1 MYEKQKQFL
10 IRLAYIAACLFLF
23 WLFFRYLA
31 VWLLP
36 FLIAMGL
43 ATLAEPGINFC
54 RVRLHFKRSFTA
66 AVFTLLLVGLLI
78 TLLSLMIARLFDE
91 AYAFLTQLPHYLTA
105 LPDLAS
111 ELRARMERFCA
122 ACPENLRVWM
132 DAMTDQVLGQ
142 VVNIFSSFSEKCL
155 DQITK
160 AVTSL
165 PQVLLFCATTALAV
179 FFTTS
184 SFPSVMAFLRRQMT
198 EPRLQKARGVK
209 ANLFSTLGK
218 WLKAELILFAITF
231 VLLFIGLLLIGQDYA
246 LLLGL
251 LIALVDALPVFGI
264 GTVLIPWVL
273 VCLLVGD
280 VPRGIALVALYAVIS
295 LVRSIMEPKIM
306 AAQAGL
312 SPLVALAA
320 MYIGFCT
327 FGVWGMIL
335 FPILL
340 LFVKQLHDG
349 GYLKIWK

>member
-10 IRLAYIAACLFLF
+10 VRLAYVAAYLLLF

-43 ATLAEPGINFC
+43 ATLIEPCINFC
-54 RVRLHFKRSFTA
+54 RVHLHFKRSFSA
-66 AVFTLLLVGLLI
+66 AVFTLLLFGILI
-78 TLLSLMIARLFDE
+78 TLAAVLIARLFTE
-91 AYAFLTQLPHYLTA
+91 AYEFLTQLPQYLIS
-105 LPDLAS
+105 LPDLVAD
-111 ELRARMERFCA
+111 LRIRVENFSA
-122 ACPENLRVWM
+122 ACPENLRAWM
-132 DAMTDQVLGQ
+132 ETLTDQVIEQIVAL
-142 VVNIFSSFSEKCL
+142 FSSFSEKCL
-155 DQITK
+155 RQITE
-160 AVTSL
+160 AVTTL
-165 PQVLLFCATTALAV
+165 PQIFLFCATTALAV

-184 SFPSVMAFLRRQMT
+184 SFPTVMAFLRRQMT
-198 EPRLQKARGVK
+198 APRLQRARGVK

-218 WLKAELILFAITF
+218 WLKAELILFVITF
-231 VLLFIGLLLIGQDYA
+231 VQLFLGLLLIRQKYA
-246 LLLGL
+246 LLLSL

-264 GTVLIPWVL
+264 GTVLIPWA
-273 VCLLVGD
+273 LLCFLAGN
-280 VPRGIALVALYAVIS
+280 VPRGIALIAIYAVIS

-327 FGVWGMIL
+327 FGVVGMIL

-340 LFVKQLHDG
+340 LFIKQLHDG